1 MLLQPNTKPNT
12 VHCSTGN
19 TLDHSTEENPLEQN
33 CEKVK
38 SLPLLTVV
46 QDGRR
51 TGLPYLNGWVRI
63 PPPLWRGPIT
73 F

>member
-1 MLLQPNTKPNT
+1 MFNLYFYCFC
-12 VHCSTGN
+12 V
-19 TLDHSTEENPLEQN
+19 

-46 QDGRR
+46 QEGRR